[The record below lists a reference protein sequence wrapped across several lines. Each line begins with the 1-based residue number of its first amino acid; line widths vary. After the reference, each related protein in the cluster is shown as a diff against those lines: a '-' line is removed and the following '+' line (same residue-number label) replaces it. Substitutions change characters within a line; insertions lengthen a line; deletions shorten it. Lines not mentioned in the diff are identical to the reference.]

1 MRNIA
6 LLAAITFKDSI
17 RSKGLYGIFALG
29 LILFVANIV
38 ITGMFSWEV
47 GKVAVDV
54 GLSVVSISG
63 LIIIFFFSI
72 SMVANDLD
80 RKIIYLILSKPIA
93 KYQYILG
100 KYVGLALIIL
110 LSSAILGICS
120 FLSVK
125 LSVLGSE
132 AFIPMNFSWGVFFL
146 GLVYLTLALLMVL
159 AIAFLCISVTT
170 HPFTALLLCMV
181 TYFVGQNVENV
192 VNILSRS
199 PVFADNAGLQAVV
212 KTVSWIFPNLAAF
225 DLKTTAAYG
234 LPVDAG
240 YLVWTALYAVSYIGV
255 CLATGMLIFQKRE
268 LA

>member
-38 ITGMFSWEV
+38 ITSMFSWEV

-110 LSSAILGICS
+110 LSSTILGLCS

-132 AFIPMNFSWGVFFL
+132 AFIPMNFSWGIFFL
-146 GLVYLTLALLMVL
+146 SLVYLTLALLLIL
-159 AIAFLCISVTT
+159 AVAFLCISVTT

-199 PVFADNAGLQAVV
+199 PVFEHNTALQAVV

-240 YLVWTALYAVSYIGV
+240 YLVWTALYAITYIGV
-255 CLATGMLIFQKRE
+255 CLSASMLIFQKRE